1 MKYTRYNVKQKKK
14 NKNNFLLYL
23 AITLLVALTLGT
35 ALSFLFHKE
44 DNVGQSPTKITDNK
58 ENSNP
63 EQTKDANKGQPN
75 HEFYLLQCGVF
86 KVKENAEALRKSVE
100 GIGNPFIVEEGEL
113 FRVYFGVYPKD
124 QWEAAA
130 NMLKEKGISF
140 SKSTMEVYYEDLS
153 TGELCQIIEA
163 NFKIINKASEPNVK
177 SVKTTELKN
186 WVNSLQPIEE
196 GMKQYKD
203 VNELKAHIQ
212 SLPEEI
218 NKTKA
223 AEMIVINYNKLKQF
237 KK

>member
-1 MKYTRYNVKQKKK
+1 MKYTRYNIKQKNK

-23 AITLLVALTLGT
+23 IITLVIALTLGT
-35 ALSFLFHKE
+35 GLSFLFHK
-44 DNVGQSPTKITDNK
+44 GDNK
-58 ENSNP
+58 GQLPTEIDKSKENTKT
-63 EQTKDANKGQPN
+63 EQNNEVNKGQPN
-75 HEFYLLQCGVF
+75 HQFYLLQCGVF
-86 KVKENAEALRKSVE
+86 KVKENAETLRKSVE

-113 FRVYFGVYPKD
+113 FRVYFGVYSKE
-124 QWEAAA
+124 QWETAA
-130 NMLKEKGISF
+130 NLLKEKGISY
-140 SKSTMEVYYEDLS
+140 SKSTLDVYYEDLS

-163 NFKIINKASEPNVK
+163 NFKIINKASEPNIK

-186 WVNSLQPIEE
+186 WANSLQSLEE
-196 GMKQYKD
+196 GMKQYND
-203 VNELKAHIQ
+203 VNELKTYIQ